1 MLEENIKKM
10 PPKIKVFHDKRF
22 KEAEPELYAFI
33 TGITGGKIPGGA
45 MNYNRIYKIFIEA
58 ITPENRDMILEHIDR
73 YNRFLHNKEIH
84 KWIFDSRILNNDFLE
99 VLLKHYR
106 KEREKE
112 VTPKEV
118 RELRQ
123 VDKVFFC
130 DLLNKAVEYM
140 KKLYLELFPTLTVQF
155 DSLNHLSGDPTQE
168 VAHDDKGV
176 YALFD
181 DISYLYLKNIDPL
194 EFWLMECP
202 HHSILLD
209 MSDIYELFTVVL
221 KEFYGEG
228 SEERHDGPTRLGA
241 LAFIEKILTLQK
253 KRINYMIDTGNF
265 ENIFLFVR
273 LFAKYDQNELV
284 QFFFDLFPH
293 LFIYDNAF
301 DVICQRKS
309 INVDFILPILK
320 RFEEDDYREFPR
332 YHIEDDSIMFL
343 INKGNEEVTIAFINM
358 IQTLNYISYLS
369 FAIEKKQFAV
379 IDYIL
384 KTILFYENGAILGTP
399 YFTKKIAYTTLF
411 YEEADYEK
419 LGAVFGKYGIADK
432 VPSREEFNMRMITD
446 DMVKGSDHDLSCQI
460 CIEDGQVGDSLLECK
475 KCHKLFHRNCIYQ
488 WIESKKAP
496 TLIDG
501 AGGEGGAEF
510 EAEIML
516 DNDADWEDFVEEEE
530 GEGEGEG
537 EDEEDEDDEGPRR
550 SPRLV
555 NKIPVTSND
564 DPNLEESDDSD
575 DSDYSGNDDEDDDE
589 EDEEEERRKLI
600 DKKICIVS
608 QHYPI
613 LKCVHCQC
621 LFTK

>member
-1 MLEENIKKM
+1 M
-10 PPKIKVFHDKRF
+10 PPKKVFTDRRF
-22 KEAEPELYAFI
+22 KEADPELYAFAMSI
-33 TGITGGKIPGGA
+33 SGGKLVGGA
-45 MNYNRIYKIFIEA
+45 MNYNRIYKKMIEA
-58 ITPENRDMILEHIDR
+58 ITPENQDMVLENFDR

-84 KWIFDSRILNNDFLE
+84 KWIFDPRVLNNDFLE
-99 VLLKHYR
+99 ILLRHYR
-106 KEREKE
+106 KETEKE
-112 VTPKEV
+112 NTTWTNSLGLSKEV
-118 RELRQ
+118 RELQQ
-123 VDKVFFC
+123 VDKVFFF
-130 DLLNKAVEYM
+130 DLLDKAVDYM
-140 KKLYLELFPTLTVQF
+140 KKIHLDLFPTLTVH
-155 DSLNHLSGDPTQE
+155 LNDLNTGGIET
-168 VAHDDKGV
+168 AHEERGE

-194 EFWLMECP
+194 EFWLMETR
-202 HHSILLD
+202 HNSILLD
-209 MSDIYELFTVVL
+209 MGDIYQLFAVVL

-228 SEERHDGPTRLGA
+228 SEERHEELTRLGT
-241 LAFIEKILTLQK
+241 LAFIEKILTMQK
-253 KRINYMIDTGNF
+253 KRIDYMIDIGHF
-265 ENIFLFVR
+265 DNIFLFVR

-309 INVDFILPILK
+309 INIDFILPILK

-358 IQTLNYISYLS
+358 IQTLNYISYLN

-379 IDYIL
+379 VDYIL
-384 KTILFYENGAILGTP
+384 KTILFYENGAILQSP

-411 YEEADYEK
+411 YEEVDYEK

-432 VPSREEFNMRMITD
+432 VPSREDFNMVAVTEE
-446 DMVKGSDHDLSCQI
+446 MVKGSEHDLSCQI
-460 CIEDGQVGDSLLECK
+460 CIEDGQVGESLLSCK

-488 WIESKKAP
+488 WIESKKVP
-496 TLIDG
+496 RLVDG
-501 AGGEGGAEF
+501 AGGEEF

-516 DNDADWEDFVEEEE
+516 DNDADWEDLVEDQ
-530 GEGEGEG
+530 GVD
-537 EDEEDEDDEGPRR
+537 EDDDEDEDEDEGPRR
-550 SPRLV
+550 SPRLA
-555 NKIPVTSND
+555 NKTSTVSEENNADLSED
-564 DPNLEESDDSD
+564 DES
-575 DSDYSGNDDEDDDE
+575 DSDYSDHGDEDDEDD
-589 EDEEEERRKLI
+589 EDEEEEKRKLI
-600 DKKICIVS
+600 DQKICIVS